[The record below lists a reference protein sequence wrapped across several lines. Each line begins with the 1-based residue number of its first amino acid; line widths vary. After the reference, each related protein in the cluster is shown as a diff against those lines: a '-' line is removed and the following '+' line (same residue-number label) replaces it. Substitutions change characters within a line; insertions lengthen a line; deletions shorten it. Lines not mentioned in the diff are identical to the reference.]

1 MRKIINISLPEA
13 LDKKVTE
20 AVKEGNYSTKSE
32 FFRDLLRLWNEERI
46 LSEIKVSQKEISVGR
61 GKALRSLKQL
71 R

>member
-1 MRKIINISLPEA
+1 MRKIINISLSES

-32 FFRDLLRLWNEERI
+32 FFRDLLRLWNDEK
-46 LSEIKVSQKEISVGR
+46 LLKEIKISQKEIAVGR
-61 GKALRSLKQL
+61 GSALKSLKQL